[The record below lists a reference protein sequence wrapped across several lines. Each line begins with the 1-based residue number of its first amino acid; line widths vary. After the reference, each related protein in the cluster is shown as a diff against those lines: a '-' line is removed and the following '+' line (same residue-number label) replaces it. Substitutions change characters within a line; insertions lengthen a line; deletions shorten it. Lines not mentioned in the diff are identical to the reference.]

1 MRKLNTNEKEM
12 LKGIIEEIREISI
25 FNGIYDAKNGKED
38 FMYGI
43 ATVMECLAYM
53 VSDEY
58 GDSFSDTFVKNLI
71 ASEQKVEEVI

>member
-12 LKGIIEEIREISI
+12 LKGIIEEMSEIGI
-25 FNGIYDAKNGKED
+25 FTGKYDAKNGTED

-43 ATVMECLAYM
+43 STVMECLAYM

-58 GDSFSDTFVKNLI
+58 GDSFADAFVKNLI
-71 ASEQKVEEVI
+71 ASEHEIKEVI